1 MVQFDFNSLLKTM
14 DKAGIMA
21 MVEKEVDKVIAAA
34 KAKEIEQERYKIAKA
49 NVACDNYSVDDLIIL
64 DARLNRMADTKIEEA
79 KTIPADTIK
88 AGKMPKKYP
97 PIESIEE
104 PIMKAEIMTPKEFEE
119 LLLNASLRDIK
130 KRKKSSEKTT
140 YDEYFKDSFF

>member
-1 MVQFDFNSLLKTM
+1 MIQFDFNSLLKTM

-21 MVEKEVDKVIAAA
+21 MVEKEVDKVIAAKA
-34 KAKEIEQERYKIAKA
+34 AKEVEQERYKIAKA

-97 PIESIEE
+97 IETK
-104 PIMKAEIMTPKEFEE
+104 PVIMTPEEFAKFLE
-119 LLLNASLRDIK
+119 ASLGDI

>member
-1 MVQFDFNSLLKTM
+1 MIQFDFNSLLKTM

-21 MVEKEVDKVIAAA
+21 MVEKEVDKVIAAQT
-34 KAKEIEQERYKIAKA
+34 AKEVEQERYKMAKA
-49 NVACDNYSVDDLIIL
+49 NVASDNYSLDDLIIL

-79 KTIPADTIK
+79 KSIPADFIE
-88 AGKMPKKYP
+88 AGKMPKKHP
-97 PIESIEE
+97 KETKPV
-104 PIMKAEIMTPKEFEE
+104 IMTPEEFVKFFE
-119 LLLNASLRDIK
+119 ASLGDIK

>member
-21 MVEKEVDKVIAAA
+21 MVEKEVDKVIAAKA
-34 KAKEIEQERYKIAKA
+34 AKEVEQERYKIAKA

-64 DARLNRMADTKIEEA
+64 DARLNRKADTKIEEA
-79 KTIPADTIK
+79 KTIPADFIE
-88 AGKMPKKYP
+88 AGKKPKYP
-97 PIESIEE
+97 IETK
-104 PIMKAEIMTPKEFEE
+104 PLIMTPEEFAEF
-119 LLLNASLRDIK
+119 LNASLGDI

>member
-1 MVQFDFNSLLKTM
+1 MIQFDFNSLLKTM

-21 MVEKEVDKVIAAA
+21 MVEKEVDKVIAAQRT
-34 KAKEIEQERYKIAKA
+34 KEIEQERYKIAKA

-97 PIESIEE
+97 IETK
-104 PIMKAEIMTPKEFEE
+104 PLIMTPEEFAKF
-119 LLLNASLRDIK
+119 LDASLGDIK

>member
-1 MVQFDFNSLLKTM
+1 MIQFDFNSLLKTM

-21 MVEKEVDKVIAAA
+21 MVEKEVDKVIAAKA
-34 KAKEIEQERYKIAKA
+34 AKEVEQERYKIAKA

-79 KTIPADTIK
+79 KSIRADFIE
-88 AGKMPKKYP
+88 AGKKPKY
-97 PIESIEE
+97 PIESK
-104 PIMKAEIMTPKEFEE
+104 PFVMTPEEFAEF
-119 LLLNASLRDIK
+119 LNASLGDI

>member
-1 MVQFDFNSLLKTM
+1 MIQFDFNSLLKTM

-21 MVEKEVDKVIAAA
+21 MVEKEVDKVIAAKA
-34 KAKEIEQERYKIAKA
+34 AKEVEQERYKIAKA

-64 DARLNRMADTKIEEA
+64 DARLNRKADTKIEEA
-79 KTIPADTIK
+79 KSIPADFIK
-88 AGKMPKKYP
+88 AGKKPKYP
-97 PIESIEE
+97 IETK
-104 PIMKAEIMTPKEFEE
+104 PVIMTPEEFVKFFE
-119 LLLNASLRDIK
+119 ASLGDI

>member
-1 MVQFDFNSLLKTM
+1 MIQFDFNSLLKTM

-21 MVEKEVDKVIAAA
+21 MVEKEVDKVIAAQ

-79 KTIPADTIK
+79 KSIPADFIK
-88 AGKMPKKYP
+88 AGKKTKYP
-97 PIESIEE
+97 IETKPVIMSPEE
-104 PIMKAEIMTPKEFEE
+104 FVKFFE
-119 LLLNASLRDIK
+119 ASLGDI
-130 KRKKSSEKTT
+130 KRKKSSEKKT

>member
-21 MVEKEVDKVIAAA
+21 MVEKEVDKVIAAKA
-34 KAKEIEQERYKIAKA
+34 AKEVEQERYKIAKA
-49 NVACDNYSVDDLIIL
+49 NVARDNYSVDDLIIL
-64 DARLNRMADTKIEEA
+64 DARLNRMADTKVEEA
-79 KTIPADTIK
+79 KSIPADFIE
-88 AGKMPKKYP
+88 AGKKPKKYP
-97 PIESIEE
+97 IETK
-104 PIMKAEIMTPKEFEE
+104 PVIMTPEEFVKFFE
-119 LLLNASLRDIK
+119 ASLGDIK

>member
-21 MVEKEVDKVIAAA
+21 MVEKEVDKVIAAQT
-34 KAKEIEQERYKIAKA
+34 AKEVEQERYKMAKA
-49 NVACDNYSVDDLIIL
+49 NVASDNYSIDDLIIL
-64 DARLNRMADTKIEEA
+64 DARLSRMADTKVEEA
-79 KTIPADTIK
+79 KSIPADFVE

-97 PIESIEE
+97 IETK
-104 PIMKAEIMTPKEFEE
+104 PLIMTPEEFAEF
-119 LLLNASLRDIK
+119 LNASLGDI

>member
-21 MVEKEVDKVIAAA
+21 MVEKEVDKVIAAQT
-34 KAKEIEQERYKIAKA
+34 AKEVEQERYKMAKA
-49 NVACDNYSVDDLIIL
+49 NVASDNYSIDDLIIL
-64 DARLNRMADTKIEEA
+64 DARLSRMADTKIEEA
-79 KTIPADTIK
+79 KSIPADFIK
-88 AGKMPKKYP
+88 AGKKPKYP
-97 PIESIEE
+97 IETKPVIMSPEE
-104 PIMKAEIMTPKEFEE
+104 FVKFFE
-119 LLLNASLRDIK
+119 ASLGDI